1 MRANENG
8 KVDHSTAV
16 TRREALQG
24 IADRGDVVAEDVLP
38 ATAISMRAAGET
50 AAMESGA
57 GKRGGLAQLARR
69 V

>member
-1 MRANENG
+1 VRA
-8 KVDHSTAV
+8 
-16 TRREALQG
+16 EALQG

-38 ATAISMRAAGET
+38 ATAISVRAAGET